1 MFAIC
6 DDILKVYLDGV
17 LTLENKDWPHAHTIP
32 VPSGT
37 KVVGLEC
44 QDLSTPGG
52 GHGIVASTAS
62 GIVTDGS
69 WSCSSKNVQGWAE
82 PGFIDTNAD
91 FSPAKSGNQYSSG

>member
-1 MFAIC
+1 M
-6 DDILKVYLDGV
+6 
-17 LTLENKDWPHAHTIP
+17 LTFEKQDWSQSHTIP

-37 KVVGLEC
+37 KGVGLEC
-44 QDLSTPGG
+44 QNRGG
-52 GHGIVASTAS
+52 LYGIVASTAS

-69 WSCSSKNVQGWAE
+69 WSCSSKNVPGWAE